1 MATSLSSAIMMLLV
15 IFVVVSQ
22 HGGACQTAKR
32 PHCRE
37 SRDPEPASYRLGARR
52 LPDLPMSGNS

>member
-37 SRDPEPASYRLGARR
+37 
-52 LPDLPMSGNS
+52 